1 MDNCRDFKINKLS
14 KQTYKNFKQ
23 TQIEAIN
30 YVAKKADI
38 NQYRNRLNKTI
49 GLAKRMYNKHIF
61 DQFKYDMKKTWAISS
76 DILNR
81 KAINPLPDMMII

>member
-38 NQYRNRLNKTI
+38 NQYRNRLNKT
-49 GLAKRMYNKHIF
+49 
-61 DQFKYDMKKTWAISS
+61 KTS
-76 DILNR
+76 R
-81 KAINPLPDMMII
+81 FGKTYVQQTYF